1 MSMTPQTLPAADVPD
16 RALWPFL
23 LLTFGIAWGVF
34 ALFAIFPEQITALMG
49 EPSGRHPLFVLAVYA
64 PAIAAFL
71 LVGRHAGLSGLRR
84 FLSRLLMWRMP
95 AIWWAV
101 LLLGIP
107 VVFAIGAAIKGT
119 LLPLGVPVEGLGALV
134 AALAFMAIL
143 GPVEEFG
150 WRGLLQPVLQRRMA
164 PLRAGLATGAVW
176 GLWHLPAFFLSGTP
190 QAAWAFFPF
199 LIGTMAISVILTGMF
214 NAARGS
220 ILIAALFHFQMNNPL
235 WPDAQPYDT
244 WVFVGAAILTVWLCR
259 GAMLGRDRGVTRVV
273 PG

>member
-1 MSMTPQTLPAADVPD
+1 MSKIAPTATEKDVPD

-34 ALFAIFPEQITALMG
+34 VLFAAFPDQITALMG
-49 EPSGRHPLFVLAVYA
+49 EPSGQHPLFVLAVYA
-64 PAIAAFL
+64 PAIASFL
-71 LVGRHAGLSGLRR
+71 LVGWHTGLSGLGR
-84 FLSRLLMWRMP
+84 FLSRLLLWRMP

-101 LLLGIP
+101 LLLAIP
-107 VVFAIGAAIKGT
+107 AIFGIGAAIKGT
-119 LLPLGVPVEGLGALV
+119 LLPLSVPFDGLGALL

-150 WRGLLQPVLQRRMA
+150 WRGLLQPVLQRRM
-164 PLRAGLATGAVW
+164 PPVRAGLVTGAVW
-176 GLWHLPAFFLSGTP
+176 GFWHLPAFFLSGTP
-190 QAAWAFFPF
+190 QAAWGFLPF

-244 WVFVGAAILTVWLCR
+244 WVFVAVAILTVWLCR
-259 GAMLGRDRGVTRVV
+259 GTMLTRGDAVTRVV
-273 PG
+273 PD

>member
-1 MSMTPQTLPAADVPD
+1 MPVNQTDPDRDVPD
-16 RALWPFL
+16 RVFWPFL

-34 ALFAIFPEQITALMG
+34 ALFAAFPDQITALMG
-49 EPSGRHPLFVLAVYA
+49 APSGQHPLFVLAVYA
-64 PAIAAFL
+64 PAISAVL
-71 LVGRHAGLSGLRR
+71 LVGWHTGLSGVGR
-84 FLSRLLMWRMP
+84 FLSRLLLWRMP
-95 AIWWAV
+95 GIWWAV

-107 VVFAIGAAIKGT
+107 AIFAVGAAIKGT
-119 LLPLGVPVEGLGALV
+119 LLPFSLPEGGAGALLG
-134 AALAFMAIL
+134 ALAFMAIL

-164 PLRAGLATGAVW
+164 PVWAGLATGAVW
-176 GLWHLPAFFLSGTP
+176 GVWHLPAFFLSGTP
-190 QAAWAFFPF
+190 QAAWGFFPF

-244 WVFVGAAILTVWLCR
+244 WVFVGAAVLMVWLCR
-259 GAMLGRDRGVTRVV
+259 GAMLTRGDAVTRVV